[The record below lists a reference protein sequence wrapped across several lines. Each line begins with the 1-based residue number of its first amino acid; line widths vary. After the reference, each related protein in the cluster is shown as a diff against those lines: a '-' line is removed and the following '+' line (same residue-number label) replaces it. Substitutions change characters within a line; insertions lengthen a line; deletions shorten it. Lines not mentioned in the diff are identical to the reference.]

1 MLGIRTK
8 ILGLILAATLIPLLL
23 LNFYWTNSER
33 QSLINGT
40 RSRQTLIA
48 QSDAEKVSDFLDEKI
63 RTLIIHSQSPSLQQF
78 NLSQSKLAMSTLLYQ
93 DSDLTRAALVDQNG
107 QEVIALNNKL
117 QAVSLQNVKNN
128 DAFKVVNYFG
138 GNEYISPVTNDSNGQ
153 PTITIAVPL
162 VTFTTPQ
169 ELGSL
174 STSEPGVVRNP
185 KDIKGAL
192 IVQASL
198 ESLWSSVLSTKNN
211 ANNVSTPGDGY
222 AYVVN
227 DKGLVI
233 AHPDSSLTNQHKDL
247 SGTPIVSLFKN
258 NLGSTGSTPQ
268 SLEGK
273 SEKGVAVLSTYQ
285 KVPLTNWAVVFEEP
299 MSSIY
304 KNVSHV
310 STLGIAISA
319 VAIVILAAL
328 SFWLSRYITRP
339 ILQIATIARRMG
351 RGDFSQ
357 QLTLN
362 RSDEIGQL
370 GDSINAMGKNLHE
383 FIGRIQSQRKQLEA
397 ILNNTTD
404 GIMALNSDGAI
415 LIANQAA
422 ANLCE
427 IDSTLLVGRSIGE
440 TLRWSQSSRPFIVNY
455 NAQGTKTYYDLQYT
469 SPSGVV
475 HFVNLIVVKMNSSD
489 ANAQTIV
496 TIHDE
501 TKNRELE
508 DMKIDFVS
516 MAAHELRTPLSAI
529 RGYLELIMFQP
540 KENMDEKVLK
550 YATQARTSATIL
562 ATLISNLLDVSRIER
577 GTLVLTMDKVDLAD
591 TVNQAVQNLS
601 FNAQDKQITLQYD
614 GPTRECYVVADNIA
628 IKEVVG
634 NLLDNAIKY
643 TQNGGKVDVG
653 LIQKDDNYV
662 VTVSDTGVGIPANS
676 LPYLFT
682 KFYRVHGGLES
693 GSSGTG
699 LGLYISK
706 SIMER
711 HSGTITVKSNEGKGS
726 VFTITIP
733 IFTEEKFAQV
743 RDAKGTDN
751 VSRRRGWTTKNIAR

>member
-78 NLSQSKLAMSTLLYQ
+78 NMPQAKLAISTLLYQ

-169 ELGSL
+169 DLGSL

-247 SGTPIVSLFKN
+247 SSTPIISLFKN
-258 NLGSTGSTPQ
+258 NLGNTNNTPQ

-273 SEKGVAVLSTYQ
+273 SEKGATVLSTYQ

-319 VAIVILAAL
+319 VAIVILASL

-357 QLTLN
+357 QLILN

-427 IDSTLLVGRSIGE
+427 IDSTLLVGRSIDE
-440 TLRWSQSSRPFIVNY
+440 TLRWLQSSRPFIVNY

-475 HFVNLIVVKMNSSD
+475 HFVNLIVVKMNSAD

-711 HSGTITVKSNEGKGS
+711 HGGTITVKSNEGKGS

-733 IFTEEKFAQV
+733 IFTEEKFARV